1 MKSYF
6 LFIQNPVPPNGL
18 PQIESITKKLLTVLK
33 IYLLTLLLAAIAA
46 SITGLLDNILI
57 SVFSLKSLN
66 TTNSKN
72 FEAVVNRFGNFKV
85 FYVALF
91 VPALEELIFR
101 LPLRVKASFIS
112 FSFGMLLYPI
122 FGFSYTHFDINSLR
136 PYLAVIFFLMLIPLI
151 LYWVLKKI
159 DIVST
164 INKNYKIYF
173 YLVSSLFALVHISN
187 FKPLNY
193 NLIYLYPIYVLPQ
206 FVMAVSLGYIRNK
219 CGLQYSLLLH
229 SLINLPRG
237 IF

>member
-6 LFIQNPVPPNGL
+6 LFIQNPVAPNISGA
-18 PQIESITKKLLTVLK
+18 IESFTKRIFTVLK
-33 IYLLTLLLAAIAA
+33 IYIFTFLLAAIAGA
-46 SITGLLDNILI
+46 IAVLLNNILI

-72 FEAVVNRFGNFKV
+72 FEAVVSRFGHFKV

-122 FGFSYTHFDINSLR
+122 FGFSYTHFDVNSSR
-136 PYLAVIFFLMLIPLI
+136 AYLAVIHFFVLIPLI
-151 LYWVLKKI
+151 FYWFLKKI
-159 DIVST
+159 DIVSA
-164 INKNYKIYF
+164 INRNYRIYF
-173 YLVSSLFALVHISN
+173 YLISSLFALVHISN

-206 FVMAVSLGYIRNK
+206 FVVAISLGYIRNK